1 MLLAVKITPLLTNS
15 LFLCMSSYFENR
27 TLETQYVLSD
37 QDQLNFWSGG
47 ILFLKYLDSIEVI
60 VLLNILGISPIC
72 KACTDNSTSK
82 TPIAFSYSK
91 MIVKLENFYVNYSTL
106 TLF

>member
-1 MLLAVKITPLLTNS
+1 MRILRTG
-15 LFLCMSSYFENR
+15 
-27 TLETQYVLSD
+27 TLEAQYVLSD

-47 ILFLKYLDSIEVI
+47 ILFLKYLDSKIEVI
-60 VLLNILGISPIC
+60 VLLDILGISPIC
-72 KACTDNSTSK
+72 KACSDNSTSK
-82 TPIAFSYSK
+82 TPVASSYSK